1 MNINERN
8 KIQEDSPERE
18 DVIYKLAQREAQE
31 DPDKQPM
38 TLELTNTSIRDY
50 RPAGF
55 DTFRLEIA
63 EVTDGGRRREQRSLH
78 IVKDFMTFV
87 NHYSYSGIMKVIP
100 ATKHNLELLAS
111 HWEGKRWFIHEKE
124 FREKVEK
131 MAEAVVPIRNEK
143 EEMIEPQYMPH
154 VAARDEDSAKKR
166 LADLDQ
172 QIRAAEQLLQQKR
185 LEKQQAEEPEP
196 EPQPIEPDEPDED
209 MPSFM
214 IDDDDEDEFV
224 PESKPLGNEIDAV
237 KERVRKEHA
246 EEIEKMKKRGIKRVE
261 MTREWREWMEQEIQN
276 ESA

>member
-143 EEMIEPQYMPH
+143 EEMTEPQYMPH

>member
-111 HWEGKRWFIHEKE
+111 HWDGKRWFIHEKE

-143 EEMIEPQYMPH
+143 EEMTEPQYMPH

>member
-111 HWEGKRWFIHEKE
+111 HWDGKRWFIHEKE

-143 EEMIEPQYMPH
+143 EEMTEPQYMPH
-154 VAARDEDSAKKR
+154 VAARDEESAKKR

-185 LEKQQAEEPEP
+185 LEKQQAEEPKP

>member
-143 EEMIEPQYMPH
+143 EEMTEPQYMPH
-154 VAARDEDSAKKR
+154 VAARDEESAKKR